1 MSKTYT
7 LEENC
12 GNTDIKK
19 LMLLILDE
27 TTNLDERVECCF
39 GSSRLLARDV
49 RERELNPDTVSA
61 KEALEVL
68 VMSLD

>member
-27 TTNLDERVECCF
+27 TTNLDEGVELCF
-39 GSSRLLARDV
+39 GTCRLLARAE

-61 KEALEVL
+61 KEALETL
-68 VMSLD
+68 ISALE